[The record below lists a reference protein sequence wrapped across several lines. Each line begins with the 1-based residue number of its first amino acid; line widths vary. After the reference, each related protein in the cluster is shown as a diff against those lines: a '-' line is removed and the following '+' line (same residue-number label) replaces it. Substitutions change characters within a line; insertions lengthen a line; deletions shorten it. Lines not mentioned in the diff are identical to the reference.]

1 MKPRLTYIS
10 IACSAL
16 LCTSRALAQ
25 SYSIDWFTID
35 AGGGASA
42 GGGYS
47 LNGTIGQS
55 DAAITMSGGSYSMT
69 AGFWSLVAVQTPGAP
84 SLKILLSPTN
94 TAVISWPS
102 ASAGFTL
109 QQNGQLETSNWTTA
123 AQAVAD
129 DGTNKYIIVNP
140 PTGARF
146 YRLFKP

>member
-16 LCTSRALAQ
+16 LCISCALAQ

-69 AGFWSLVAVQTPGAP
+69 GGFWSLIAVQTPGAP
-84 SLKILLSPTN
+84 LLKILRSPTN

-102 ASAGFTL
+102 AATGFTL
-109 QQNGQLETSNWTTA
+109 QQNGQLGTSNWSAA
-123 AQAVAD
+123 AQTITD

-140 PTGARF
+140 PAGTHF